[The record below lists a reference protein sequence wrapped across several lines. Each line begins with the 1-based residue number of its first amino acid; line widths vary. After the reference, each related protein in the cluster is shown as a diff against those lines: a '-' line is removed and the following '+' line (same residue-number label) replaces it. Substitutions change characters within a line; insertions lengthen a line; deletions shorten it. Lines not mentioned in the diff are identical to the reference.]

1 MIKLVGS
8 IGTRRT
14 NFTKL
19 GVCGL
24 SFLNLRQEKS
34 PSSSPKIPAGSRTD
48 QSCKRILVFYLKE
61 ESPASLT
68 WVGHPKHHCMVRK
81 GHSPSLPRYVALCTK
96 NWSRQNEAGLLGH
109 GYFFSLSLATAV
121 FSLSLATAILPS

>member
-14 NFTKL
+14 NFTKF

-24 SFLNLRQEKS
+24 SILNLRQEKS
-34 PSSSPKIPAGSRTD
+34 PSSSLKIPAGSRTD
-48 QSCKRILVFYLKE
+48 QSHKRILVFYLKE

-68 WVGHPKHHCMVRK
+68 CMVRK
-81 GHSPSLPRYVALCTK
+81 GHSPSLPRDVALCTK